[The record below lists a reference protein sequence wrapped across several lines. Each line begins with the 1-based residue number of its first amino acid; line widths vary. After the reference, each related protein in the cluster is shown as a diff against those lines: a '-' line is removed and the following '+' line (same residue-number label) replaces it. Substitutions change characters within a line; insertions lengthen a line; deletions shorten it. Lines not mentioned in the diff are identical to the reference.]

1 MIPLPLIAA
10 ATAIKAHWRIAA
22 LLTVAAAAWWWHASA
37 VRHARAAGLAEGR
50 AEVQAVLDAERAA
63 TTAAARQYE
72 ADHCSQI
79 DAATTTPRQR
89 EASRKPQM
97 THLRR
102 ARWTATENLA
112 SCRLDRDA
120 VRLLR
125 DAARGPAANQPATAR
140 TD

>member
-63 TTAAARQYE
+63 SAAAARQYE
-72 ADHCSQI
+72 AAHRAQM
-79 DAATTTPRQR
+79 DAAAATARQR
-89 EASRKPQM
+89 EAALKTQM
-97 THLRR
+97 TGVRR
-102 ARWTATENLA
+102 ALWTATENLA

>member
-1 MIPLPLIAA
+1 MIPLPLITA
-10 ATAIKAHWRIAA
+10 ATAIKSHWRIAA
-22 LLTVAAAAWWWHASA
+22 VLALAAAAWWWHASA
-37 VRHARAAGLAEGR
+37 VRHARIEGLQAGR

-63 TTAAARQYE
+63 SAAAARQYA
-72 ADHCSQI
+72 ADHRAQM
-79 DAATTTPRQR
+79 DAAAATARQR
-89 EASRKPQM
+89 EAALKTQM
-97 THLRR
+97 TGVRR
-102 ARWTATENLA
+102 ALWTATENLA